1 MSPPS
6 KETVAFSVLN
16 GRMCRFLSGHG
27 ETNRA
32 FFPCQGVSQKITR
45 KVRERKEN
53 DYLFLYLMPFRVF
66 VIPEATGGGKGARF
80 QVSPNLANL

>member
-1 MSPPS
+1 MPRR
-6 KETVAFSVLN
+6 VAKDYKKS
-16 GRMCRFLSGHG
+16 
-27 ETNRA
+27 E
-32 FFPCQGVSQKITR
+32 
-45 KVRERKEN
+45 RERKEN